1 MFNPSIQISVDRGA
15 SVGGTRTCFAE
26 NGPAGEL
33 EGQGSAARTML
44 HHAVR
49 YTVIHGCTT
58 ILLSTHLCE
67 TGGCEGNY
75 PFWLIFWIS
84 FDSDNLVN
92 DRRFFLGASTI
103 NQLRFATLLRIEH
116 LLLKWQW
123 TIRWNW
129 QLPVAH
135 SPYVDR
141 KILFFFATQ
150 FWTICHVTALMVLF
164 HRCPWKMRLATRA
177 FAASRGGWS
186 FVKLPFGSR
195 NSATVHKVVIQKISF
210 PFFQNRPKHMCIIYI
225 YYIYIYIIHIIHIC
239 RWLECSISRNRT
251 DRKVTTYLDLHELRG
266 VRAQ

>member
-141 KILFFFATQ
+141 KILFFLPPNFELFAT
-150 FWTICHVTALMVLF
+150 
-164 HRCPWKMRLATRA
+164 
-177 FAASRGGWS
+177 
-186 FVKLPFGSR
+186 
-195 NSATVHKVVIQKISF
+195 
-210 PFFQNRPKHMCIIYI
+210 
-225 YYIYIYIIHIIHIC
+225 
-239 RWLECSISRNRT
+239 
-251 DRKVTTYLDLHELRG
+251 
-266 VRAQ
+266 